1 MEICM
6 AKFAGMLTIGLGV
19 MLAGAAAQA
28 QQSPLKMTL
37 FGQPAVNNDAIWM
50 ALEKGFYQQEGLDV
64 TYRLFPSGTTAFQ
77 SFQTGQGD
85 IVMTGDLPSVQYF
98 FRVKGDYRTIA
109 VIERDAKGYVAVA
122 QKAITKPQDLVGKT
136 IATRVGSTG
145 SWFISEYLS
154 KNGVDPSKVT
164 VKNLDTQVLPAALCG
179 GEIAAFFIWQP
190 VGSRTLEIC
199 PDKAHYLTD
208 ASGYIQGYLVA
219 GARPQ
224 WLASPQGKDIAM
236 RWLRATIKG
245 REVAEKDFAA
255 VAAYAKAK
263 LDLSE
268 KAAREQ
274 WDTNLRPLAIDK
286 VYYDDFCSLSRWA
299 QKEKMTGQ
307 VIDFG
312 QLTWP
317 DGLRAIDPKRVDAVP
332 PAPLRAQSRSAG
344 SGEGWIGMGLDSC
357 PGRMSFFGKHFPY
370 SRNMR

>member
-1 MEICM
+1 MESGM
-6 AKFAGMLTIGLGV
+6 AKLAGIFTIGLAV
-19 MLAGAAAQA
+19 LLAGAAAHA
-28 QQSPLKMTL
+28 QQQPLKMTL

-122 QKAITKPQDLVGKT
+122 QKAITKPQDLAGKT

-208 ASGYIQGYLVA
+208 ASSYIQGYLVA
-219 GARPQ
+219 GARPE
-224 WLASPQGKDIAM
+224 WLASPPGKDIAT

-268 KAAREQ
+268 KATREQ
-274 WDTNLRPLAIDK
+274 WDTNIRPLAIDK

-299 QKEKMTGQ
+299 QKEKMTEQ
-307 VIDFG
+307 AIDFG
-312 QLTWP
+312 QLTWS
-317 DGLRAIDPKRVDAVP
+317 DGLKAIDPKRVDAP
-332 PAPLRAQSRSAG
+332 PPP
-344 SGEGWIGMGLDSC
+344 C
-357 PGRMSFFGKHFPY
+357 
-370 SRNMR
+370 

>member
-1 MEICM
+1 MSD
-6 AKFAGMLTIGLGV
+6 
-19 MLAGAAAQA
+19 LARALAAAMGMTILLAPISALA
-28 QQSPLKMTL
+28 QQPPLKMTL
-37 FGQPAVNNDAIWM
+37 FGQPSVNNDAIWM
-50 ALEKGFYQQEGLDV
+50 AFEKGFYQQEGLDV

-77 SFQTGQGD
+77 AFQTGQGD

-109 VIERDAKGYVAVA
+109 AIERDAKGYVVVA
-122 QKAITKPQDLVGKT
+122 RKEITKPQDLAGKI

-145 SWFISEYLS
+145 SWFISEYLT
-154 KNGVDPSKVT
+154 KNGVDPAKVA

-179 GEIAAFFIWQP
+179 GDIAAFFIWQP

-199 PDKAHYLTD
+199 PDKAHYLSD

-219 GARPQ
+219 GARPE
-224 WLASPQGKDIAM
+224 WLASAQGKDIAT

-245 REVAEKDFAA
+245 RDVAEKDFPS

-268 KAAREQ
+268 KATREQ
-274 WDTNLRPLAIDK
+274 WETNTRPLALDK

-299 QKEKMTGQ
+299 QKEKATEQ
-307 VIDFG
+307 AIDFK

-317 DGLRAIDPKRVDAVP
+317 DGLKAIDAKLVDP
-332 PAPLRAQSRSAG
+332 PPPP
-344 SGEGWIGMGLDSC
+344 C
-357 PGRMSFFGKHFPY
+357 
-370 SRNMR
+370 